1 MANKTTANEEAAGTA
16 IAALTLAKMVFWQ
29 LLTQGLLEKA
39 EAEEMLRR
47 AIASHD
53 KGGPGD
59 VIAAAKLLLLLRSI
73 EIYQPSEQERRE
85 GTVVARYR

>member
-1 MANKTTANEEAAGTA
+1 MANKTTANEEAAGAA

-29 LLTQGLLEKA
+29 MLTQGLLEKS

-47 AIASHD
+47 AIAAHD

-59 VIAAAKLLLLLRSI
+59 VIAAAKLLSLLQSI
-73 EIYQPSEQERRE
+73 EIYQPTERERRE
-85 GTVVARYR
+85 GTVVARHG

>member
-1 MANKTTANEEAAGTA
+1 MANETSANEEAAGTA

-47 AIASHD
+47 SIAAHD

-59 VIAAAKLLLLLRSI
+59 VIAAAKLLSLLRSI
-73 EIYQPSEQERRE
+73 EIYQPAERERRRH
-85 GTVVARYR
+85 G

>member
-1 MANKTTANEEAAGTA
+1 MANETTANEEAAGAA

-29 LLTQGLLEKA
+29 MLKQGLLEKS

-47 AIASHD
+47 AIAAHG

-59 VIAAAKLLLLLRSI
+59 RIAAASLLSLLQGI
-73 EIYQPSEQERRE
+73 QIYQPSEQQHRE
-85 GTVVARYR
+85 EARHR